1 MKIHELISLAEYVSK
16 IMAYYPNKSVEYALS
31 DVLSMLNKRSNEI
44 SSNKKLKKTFLS
56 HRNDNTKKYFSKSSL
71 HSNPHDESATLSS
84 KPDESLNDLPL
95 VELKRMASEIGI
107 KTSSRQTKAMLV
119 MNISKTIERRG
130 IDSTIQDKDKDK
142 DKDKES

>member
-1 MKIHELISLAEYVSK
+1 MTIEQ
-16 IMAYYPNKSVEYALS
+16 
-31 DVLSMLNKRSNEI
+31 
-44 SSNKKLKKTFLS
+44 KL
-56 HRNDNTKKYFSKSSL
+56 FSKSSL

-107 KTSSRQTKAMLV
+107 RTSSRQTKAMLV
-119 MNISKTIERRG
+119 MNISKTIERRE

-142 DKDKES
+142 DKES